1 MQKIPVIMPG
11 LIVLIVACL
20 LIAGCSST
28 DTTNQTAQPGTTT
41 NTGAL
46 YTAGDIAKN
55 PASTASSAYLV
66 LKYDAASDTYERALI
81 YQNADG
87 SWGYRSDNRTE
98 KASRSV
104 MDKVYTEK
112 LAHTSPSSVP
122 IVTPTGITP
131 AETAQTPG
139 PATTVTITALKAPFI
154 TSIIPDEGIAG
165 ANVSVQNLAGGNFTV
180 GATAR
185 LSHNTSIIQALDVR
199 YISNKSL
206 ICTFVIPSDAAA
218 GSWDVTVTNPDGQ
231 SDTFTKIFTIHSAT
245 SATTT
250 TSPALNGSVAITSIE
265 PSFAY
270 SHNYREFIITGSKF
284 QAGAGVTLQ
293 KEGKPD
299 IVGQTVSVTSDTQ
312 IHCFFDIPYESQ
324 GAWDIVITNPDQT
337 SGKRAGGFEVRQ

>member
-1 MQKIPVIMPG
+1 MQKIPAFMTG
-11 LIVLIVACL
+11 LIVLLIACI

-28 DTTNQTAQPGTTT
+28 DTTNQTAQPDTTT
-41 NTGAL
+41 KAGAL
-46 YTAGDIAKN
+46 YSAGDIVKN
-55 PASTASSAYLV
+55 PASTASSRYLI
-66 LKYDAASDTYERALI
+66 LGYDAASDTYERALI
-81 YQNADG
+81 YQNTDG
-87 SWGYRSDNRTE
+87 SWGYRSDDRTD
-98 KASRSV
+98 KTSRSV

-131 AETAQTPG
+131 AETTQTIVM
-139 PATTVTITALKAPFI
+139 ATTLTTTTLKAPVI
-154 TSIIPDEGIAG
+154 TSIIPNEGYAG
-165 ANVSVQNLAGGNFTV
+165 ANVSVQNLAGENFTV

-245 SATTT
+245 GATT
-250 TSPALNGSVAITSIE
+250 TSPALNGSVAVTSIE

-293 KEGKPD
+293 KDGKTD

-324 GAWDIVITNPDQT
+324 GTWDIVVTNPDQS
-337 SGKRAGGFEVRQ
+337 SGKMTGGFEVRQ

>member
-1 MQKIPVIMPG
+1 MQRTSIFVPG
-11 LIVLIVACL
+11 LVFLLVACL
-20 LIAGCSST
+20 LIAGCSSPDTTNKTTQT
-28 DTTNQTAQPGTTT
+28 DTTPNA
-41 NTGAL
+41 GAL
-46 YTAGDIAKN
+46 YTAGDIVKN

-66 LKYDAASDTYERALI
+66 LGYDAASDTYERALI
-81 YQNADG
+81 NQNADG
-87 SWGYRSDNRTE
+87 SWGYRSDTRTE
-98 KASRSV
+98 QTSRPV
-104 MDKVYTEK
+104 MDKVYSEK
-112 LAHTSPSSVP
+112 LAHVAPSSVP
-122 IVTPTGITP
+122 IGAPTVIT
-131 AETAQTPG
+131 TAATTLTTV
-139 PATTVTITALKAPFI
+139 PATTVTTTGPKAPDI
-154 TSIIPDEGIAG
+154 MSIIPDSGYAG
-165 ANVSVQNLAGGNFTV
+165 TSVSVQNLAGENFTV

-206 ICTFVIPSDAAA
+206 ICTFVIPSGAAA

-270 SHNYREFIITGSKF
+270 PHNYREFIITGSKF
-284 QAGAGVTLQ
+284 QTGAGVMLQ
-293 KEGKPD
+293 REGKTD

-324 GAWDIVITNPDQT
+324 GAWDIVVTNPDQT
-337 SGKRAGGFEVRQ
+337 SGKWTGGFEVRQ